1 MRKCLMSA
9 VAAAAI
15 LPFAASAA
23 TINITD
29 ITATWLNGNPAA
41 NVTYGNNNSEN
52 PTARWGVGNPQSGYD
67 FNAAPTP
74 PGVSA
79 PLPPNPTDPFDL
91 GTFTHLNFPIASGT
105 SITSIQLQVKA
116 NIAVDSTAL
125 GNFTF
130 LFDFDHWETD
140 NGANPC
146 ANGGANGSGVNSNGC
161 ADRVRIS
168 YNTLSESFQIG
179 GDDYTLN
186 IQGFVVGGN
195 TVSEFWTAENKSNSA
210 DLVGRV
216 QLTSTVVPEPMSL
229 ALFGAGLAGLG
240 LALRRRPA

>member
-1 MRKCLMSA
+1 MSA

-15 LPFAASAA
+15 MPFAASADPV
-23 TINITD
+23 TINITN
-29 ITATWLNGNPAA
+29 ITATWKNGNPVA
-41 NVTYGNNNSEN
+41 NVAYGNNNSVN
-52 PTARWGVGNPQSGYD
+52 PTARWGTGGPQSGYN
-67 FNAAPTP
+67 FNAPTP
-74 PGVSA
+74 PSVAA
-79 PLPPNPTDPFDL
+79 PLPPNPTDPFIL
-91 GTFTHLNFPIASGT
+91 GTFTHLNFPIDAGT
-105 SITSIQLQVKA
+105 SITDIQLEVKA
-116 NIAVDSTAL
+116 NIAVDATAL

-140 NGANPC
+140 NGASPC
-146 ANGGANGSGVNSNGC
+146 ADGGANGVGVNINGC
-161 ADRVRIS
+161 ADRVQIS
-168 YNTLSESFQIG
+168 YNALSQSFQIG

-195 TVSEFWTAENKSNSA
+195 TVSQFWTAENLENHA

-240 LALRRRPA
+240 LALRRRAA